1 MNHVLCI
8 LTLCLTQALWLSSSV
23 LTFSTEKECGVD
35 CVSVPG
41 DSLHGSVTES
51 EIEDT
56 EFIGHAAWFDVDA
69 DRARSLHVALSLLP
83 VPSRPVD
90 ARGSRPPPQFG

>member
-1 MNHVLCI
+1 MDHIICI

-23 LTFSTEKECGVD
+23 LTFSSDSGCGFD

-41 DSLHGSVTES
+41 DSLDDSVTES

-56 EFIGHAAWFDVDA
+56 EFIGHAAWFDVHA
-69 DRARSLHVALSLLP
+69 DRPQSLHVALSLLP

-90 ARGSRPPPQFG
+90 ARGCRPPPQVG